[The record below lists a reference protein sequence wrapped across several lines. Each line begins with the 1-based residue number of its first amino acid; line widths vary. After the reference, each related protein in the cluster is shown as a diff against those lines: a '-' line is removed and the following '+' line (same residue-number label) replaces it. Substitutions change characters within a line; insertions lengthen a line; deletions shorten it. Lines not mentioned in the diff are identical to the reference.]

1 MKAPPVAV
9 PLATTTAVNYRHT
22 CPTCGAVTVAR
33 YPGDLI
39 LAMDRNGWIDGQ
51 CRGCKGR
58 S

>member
-33 YPGDLI
+33 YPCATI
-39 LAMDRNGWIDGQ
+39 RAP
-51 CRGCKGR
+51 GR
-58 S
+58 